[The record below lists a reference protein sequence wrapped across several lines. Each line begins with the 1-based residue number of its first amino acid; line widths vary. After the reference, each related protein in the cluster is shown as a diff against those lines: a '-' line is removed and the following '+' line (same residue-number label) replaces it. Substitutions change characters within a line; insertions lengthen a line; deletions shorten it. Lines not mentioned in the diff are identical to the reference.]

1 MAGKK
6 KGGKKHRKDSKKG
19 KQTENNTFLGTNVR
33 TLGTAVVGAAVAELA
48 QSALTKVLHSDDR
61 PNVEGGT
68 DADQFNA
75 HSSNTGDSE
84 PNGTQDTLAKGVS
97 AVRDGIDKVPGTVQN
112 AATTVKD
119 TLADATPDPIKARLV
134 SAIPAI
140 RDAVEALKAVID
152 DVAPDAGEEIQGIV
166 KQKTGD
172 LKGSVANLAMVAAD
186 TVIQASK
193 RTKGKKKAK
202 KSR

>member
-6 KGGKKHRKDSKKG
+6 KSGKKNQKHSKKG
-19 KQTENNTFLGTNVR
+19 NKSENKTVLGADVR

-61 PNVEGGT
+61 PNEDGADT
-68 DADQFNA
+68 DQSDAN
-75 HSSNTGDSE
+75 GSE
-84 PNGTQDTLAKGVS
+84 SNGTQDTLARGVS
-97 AVRDGIDKVPGTVQN
+97 AVRDRIDNAPAAMQN
-112 AATTVKD
+112 AASSVKG
-119 TLADATPDPIKARLV
+119 TLASATPDPIKSRLV

-186 TVIQASK
+186 TVIQARK
-193 RTKGKKKAK
+193 QTKGKKKDK
-202 KSR
+202 RSR